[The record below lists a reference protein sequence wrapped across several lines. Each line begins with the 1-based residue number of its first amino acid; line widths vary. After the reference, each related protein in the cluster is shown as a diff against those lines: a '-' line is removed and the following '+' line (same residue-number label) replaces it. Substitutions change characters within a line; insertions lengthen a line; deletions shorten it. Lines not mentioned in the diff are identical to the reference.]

1 MSGVENYQSL
11 LHQRLD
17 YRNGKPD
24 SALAALA
31 WEIRYASGVVDVV
44 LVEDDPSM
52 TALVTT
58 VLRADNI
65 RLIAAETCGIAIPTL
80 RRSRP
85 RLLLV
90 DLGLPDGDGLD
101 IARRVREWQDFPHIP
116 IVALTSS
123 PEKAG
128 AAWKAGMDGI
138 IAKPFEIKSFRKM
151 VASWL
156 RTN

>member
-1 MSGVENYQSL
+1 
-11 LHQRLD
+11 
-17 YRNGKPD
+17 
-24 SALAALA
+24 
-31 WEIRYASGVVDVV
+31 
-44 LVEDDPSM
+44 M

-58 VLRADNI
+58 VLKADNI
-65 RLIAAETCGIAIPTL
+65 RLIAAETCGSAIPTL

-123 PEKAG
+123 SEKAG

-156 RTN
+156 STN